1 MKIKTKINTHTH
13 TSERTQKDFF
23 PFKFKCISVGQAI
36 ICSHGSGNTRI
47 QVYDNMI
54 TVETS
59 ERQREKEKREMMM
72 MCQTKIKYSLS
83 AYIQCFNE
91 KCIRTQTHTHLE
103 HTFINTEREIE
114 THERAHG

>member
-1 MKIKTKINTHTH
+1 MKELKKI
-13 TSERTQKDFF
+13 FF

-54 TVETS
+54 TAKKS
-59 ERQREKEKREMMM
+59 ERQGGEMM

-91 KCIRTQTHTHLE
+91 KCVYARAHPDTHTLPI
-103 HTFINTEREIE
+103 HTHISTERKIE